1 MAATELELFFNEL
14 SLHGQFFEVSGFAE
28 SMTRVMRMREV
39 ARRYGRELRCH
50 RNTANAAAVR
60 EKPVQAVLG
69 GLERDARSAL
79 MQWLTKIGPFWDDE
93 RQHGEDDYL
102 ECRGEVVTDTG
113 IGEAAFGAFRGFE
126 YAVVSVKP
134 SDWLASPLSVT
145 WESEEPARTVEIGN
159 YSEVAA
165 LRAAVVE
172 RPRPI
177 SSWDG
182 LERAAGMQCPDLV
195 FSPDAFT
202 PLSRLP
208 FRRLVAERLLLRL
221 RTLQRVKDGFDSR
234 GRRTAAAEEIYRTH
248 FSGEKAQFS
257 DSSESEK
264 IEFRSDLTFPHP
276 AAPGESL
283 FCPWHGKVKTPQLR
297 IHFSWP
303 IEADTPLFV
312 VYVGPKITKR

>member
-1 MAATELELFFNEL
+1 MELFFNEL
-14 SLHGQFFEVSGFAE
+14 SLHGQFFDLSGFAE

-39 ARRYGRELRCH
+39 ARCYGRDLRCH
-50 RNTANAAAVR
+50 RNTVNAGVGPEVSLTAA
-60 EKPVQAVLG
+60 LG

-102 ECRGEVVTDTG
+102 ECGGEVVTDTG
-113 IGEAAFGAFRGFE
+113 IGEAAFGGFLGFE

-145 WESEEPARTVEIGN
+145 WESEEPAKTVEIGN
-159 YSEVAA
+159 YSEVAV
-165 LRAAVVE
+165 LRAAVE
-172 RPRPI
+172 DRPRPI
-177 SSWDG
+177 SSWDA
-182 LERAAGMQCPDLV
+182 LEQAAKRQCPDLV

-208 FRRLVAERLLLRL
+208 FHPGVAERLRLRL
-221 RTLQRVKDGFDSR
+221 RTLQQVKGGFDSR
-234 GRRTAAAEEIYRTH
+234 GRRTAEAKEIYGRH
-248 FSGEKAQFS
+248 FSGEKAWFS

-264 IEFRSDLTFPHP
+264 SEFRSDLTFAHP
-276 AAPGESL
+276 DQPGESL

-297 IHFSWP
+297 IHFSCP

>member
-1 MAATELELFFNEL
+1 MELFFNEL
-14 SLHGQFFEVSGFAE
+14 SLHGQFFEISGFAE

-60 EKPVQAVLG
+60 KRSVQAALG
-69 GLERDARSAL
+69 GLERDARSAV
-79 MQWLTKIGPFWDDE
+79 MQWLIKSGPFWDDE

-102 ECRGEVVTDTG
+102 ECRGEVVTDSG
-113 IGEAAFGAFRGFE
+113 IGEAAFGAFRGLE
-126 YAVVSVKP
+126 YAVVSAKP

-145 WESEEPARTVEIGN
+145 WRESEERAKTAEIDN

-165 LRAAVVE
+165 LRAAVE
-172 RPRPI
+172 GRPRPI
-177 SSWDG
+177 SSWDA
-182 LERAAGMQCPDLV
+182 LEQAAGMQCPDLV

-202 PLSRLP
+202 PLSCLP
-208 FRRLVAERLLLRL
+208 FHRGAAERLLLRL
-221 RTLQRVKDGFDSR
+221 KTLQRVKDGFDSR

-264 IEFRSDLTFPHP
+264 SEFRSELTFPHP
-276 AAPGESL
+276 GEPGESL

-297 IHFSWP
+297 IHFSSP
-303 IEADTPLFV
+303 IEADAPLFV
-312 VYVGPKITKR
+312 VYVGPKKTKR

>member
-1 MAATELELFFNEL
+1 MELFFNEL
-14 SLHGQFFEVSGFAE
+14 SLHGQFFDLSGFAE
-28 SMTRVMRMREV
+28 SMSRVMRMREV
-39 ARRYGRELRCH
+39 ARSYGRELRCH
-50 RNTANAAAVR
+50 RNTANAVAVR
-60 EKPVQAVLG
+60 KRSVQAALG

-79 MQWLTKIGPFWDDE
+79 MQWLTKTGPFWDPD

-134 SDWLASPLSVT
+134 SDWLASPLSVA
-145 WESEEPARTVEIGN
+145 WREGEDSAKTVEIGN
-159 YSEVAA
+159 FSEVAV
-165 LRAAVVE
+165 LRAAVE
-172 RPRPI
+172 DRPMPI
-177 SSWDG
+177 SSWDA
-182 LERAAGMQCPDLV
+182 LEQAAKRQCPDLV

-208 FRRLVAERLLLRL
+208 FHRGVAERLLLRL
-221 RTLQRVKDGFDSR
+221 KTLQQVKGGFDSH
-234 GRRTAAAEEIYRTH
+234 RRWTAEAEEIYGRH
-248 FSGEKAQFS
+248 FSGEKAWFS

-264 IEFRSDLTFPHP
+264 SAFRSDLTFRHP
-276 AAPGESL
+276 AKPGESL